1 MENQLNEAFTLWKN
15 AQLDDSNMAVIY
27 FTHRFALDFKN
38 AKLSKALLGDSPRL
52 ILEKFQ
58 FKKIK
63 GKAIECLKRW
73 HDGEWNLVLSE
84 KIFTPFE
91 VLDYQV
97 QGIRPVT
104 MKMNRFEDPILHRK
118 SSLDFF
124 VHDLEHG
131 YMFFH
136 DENLK
141 NMQIRF
147 FKDIKESL
155 DRGEWNERLKDA
167 DFREKFHYL
176 ISDMNTHE
184 EHYRAY
190 LQAII

>member
-1 MENQLNEAFTLWKN
+1 LENQLNEAFTSWKK

-38 AKLSKALLGDSPRL
+38 AKISKALLEDSPRL

-104 MKMNRFEDPILHRK
+104 MKMKRFEDPILHRK

-147 FKDIKESL
+147 FKDIKDSL

-184 EHYRAY
+184 EHYKAY

>member
-38 AKLSKALLGDSPRL
+38 AKLSKALLEDSPRL

>member
-1 MENQLNEAFTLWKN
+1 
-15 AQLDDSNMAVIY
+15 MAVIY

-38 AKLSKALLGDSPRL
+38 AKLSKALLEDSPRL